1 MKCIECGH
9 DTINKN
15 RTYVANLENCVIII
29 KNVPAMVCEHCNE
42 VYYSDEVFE
51 QIEKIVYKLES
62 VINDIAVIDY
72 TNSAAQAIKW
82 QMEFKEVM
90 NMEINYSKQ
99 AIKFLQK
106 QSRSTKERIVTAIN
120 SLLSGIEEIEPDKT
134 DLEMLNE
141 IETNPEC
148 KTFVSADE
156 AMKELGIH

>member
-42 VYYSDEVFE
+42 VYYSDEVFG

-106 QSRSTKERIVTAIN
+106 QSRSAKERIVTAIN
-120 SLLSGIEEIEPDKT
+120 SLLNGIEEIEPDKT

-156 AMKELGIH
+156 AMKELGLN

>member
-1 MKCIECGH
+1 MYRMCH

-72 TNSAAQAIKW
+72 TNSAALKIPCLLEQT
-82 QMEFKEVM
+82 EEKE
-90 NMEINYSKQ
+90 
-99 AIKFLQK
+99 
-106 QSRSTKERIVTAIN
+106 
-120 SLLSGIEEIEPDKT
+120 
-134 DLEMLNE
+134 
-141 IETNPEC
+141 
-148 KTFVSADE
+148 
-156 AMKELGIH
+156 

>member
-106 QSRSTKERIVTAIN
+106 QSRSAKERIVTAIN
-120 SLLSGIEEIEPDKT
+120 SLLNGIEEIEPDKT

-156 AMKELGIH
+156 AMKELGLN

>member
-1 MKCIECGH
+1 MYRMCH

-42 VYYSDEVFE
+42 VYYSDEVFG

-106 QSRSTKERIVTAIN
+106 QSRSAKERIVTAIN
-120 SLLSGIEEIEPDKT
+120 SLLNGIEEIEPDKT

-156 AMKELGIH
+156 AMKELGLN